1 MGRMKDVYLSI
12 IQENYGSLPDEL
24 TIQEI
29 AHMKELEMYNYK
41 EYKRK
46 YDISKK
52 DKKAID
58 KNIENETNN

>member
-29 AHMKELEMYNYK
+29 VHMKEL
-41 EYKRK
+41 
-46 YDISKK
+46 
-52 DKKAID
+52 
-58 KNIENETNN
+58 